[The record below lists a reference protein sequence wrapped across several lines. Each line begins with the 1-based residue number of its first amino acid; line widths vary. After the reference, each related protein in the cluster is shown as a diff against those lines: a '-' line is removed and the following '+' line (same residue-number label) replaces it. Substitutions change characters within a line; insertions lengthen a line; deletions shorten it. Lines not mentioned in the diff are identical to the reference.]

1 MTRIFQSL
9 ILNHFMALRRMGL
22 GLFLVVGTLG
32 FYLAGLGSDWL
43 GKLLPPLAGWLEE
56 AGTAGKLLAALVL
69 CAMIYGNWRTLRP
82 LPRLWQVLA
91 VWIELFLLLMLFFW
105 SFDLS
110 LSFIARKIGFMI
122 TQGVVTTLYISAI
135 SIAIATCIALIGAIA
150 KLSKNGVIY
159 GLASFYTS
167 LFRGLP
173 LLMQIYLIYLG
184 LPQVGYVI
192 GAIPAGI
199 LALSLCY
206 GAYMTE
212 VFRAGIESIPRGQT
226 EGATALGL
234 SPAQNMVL
242 VVLPQAMRVIIPP
255 TGNQFIAM
263 LKDSSL
269 VSVVGVWE
277 LMYLARTL
285 GQTEFRHI
293 EMLIT
298 ASMIYWLLS
307 IGLEVVQSRIER
319 HFGKSDLR

>member
-1 MTRIFQSL
+1 MIGRLILTYPDGVRRTGIALILSL
-9 ILNHFMALRRMGL
+9 ITLVLYTLGISSAWIGHLVPATSGWLADNPALGRFLAATMIALILAANWMALRQLSRRQQIIG
-22 GLFLVVGTLG
+22 
-32 FYLAGLGSDWL
+32 
-43 GKLLPPLAGWLEE
+43 
-56 AGTAGKLLAALVL
+56 
-69 CAMIYGNWRTLRP
+69 
-82 LPRLWQVLA
+82 
-91 VWIELFLLLMLFFW
+91 VWIELFVLLMLFFY
-105 SFDLS
+105 SFN
-110 LSFIARKIGFMI
+110 LSFTFIAKKIGYLI
-122 TQGVVTTLYISAI
+122 TQGVTTTLYISAI
-135 SIAIATCIALIGAIA
+135 SIVIATVIALTGAIA

-159 GLASFYTS
+159 GLATFYTS

-173 LLMQIYLIYLG
+173 LLMQIYIIYLG

-192 GAIPAGI
+192 GAVPAGI

-212 VFRAGIESIPRGQT
+212 IFRAGIESIPRGQS

-234 SPAQNMVL
+234 SSSQTMGL
-242 VVLPQAMRVIIPP
+242 VILPQAMRVIIPP

-277 LMYLARTL
+277 IMYLARTQ

-298 ASMIYWLLS
+298 ASMIYWVLS
-307 IGLEVVQSRIER
+307 IGLEFLQSRIEAR
-319 HFGKSDLR
+319 FGRFNVR